1 MPGLRSPNLRSMI
14 AATLFVLV
22 AAAPTATVAA
32 TAKKET
38 SPQQQKMKDCAAKW
52 GEEKKAKNV
61 SGKKAHNE
69 FMSTCLK
76 G

>member
-1 MPGLRSPNLRSMI
+1 MPSLRSISGVAL
-14 AATLFVLV
+14 LVLV
-22 AAAPTATVAA
+22 AAAPTAAVAA

-52 GEEKKAKNV
+52 GEEKKTKSV

-69 FMSTCLK
+69 FMSACLK
-76 G
+76 S

>member
-1 MPGLRSPNLRSMI
+1 MPRLRNPSLRSI
-14 AATLFVLV
+14 VAAALVVLV
-22 AAAPTATVAA
+22 AAAPTAMVAA
-32 TAKKET
+32 TAKKEP

-52 GEEKKAKNV
+52 GEEKKTKNV

-76 G
+76 S